1 MTESISI
8 NNPGQ
13 YAVGAYVCKSEDPY
27 GAGSDIP
34 TQIQVIENFCK
45 MKNLNIVD
53 YYIDNNNDEKMEI
66 LDRTGIKRLLNDVTT
81 DKINMIIVKD
91 LDSFSMDN
99 KKVKNIIQTLLA
111 DPKNKFISI
120 ENEIVI
126 GNNTSV
132 RDFNEKLRAKINSRR
147 KYKMGGRLKPN
158 VVLKKIYSAPH
169 TNNVICRPPFGYL
182 LKANTKN
189 EFVIDRPAADI
200 VVEIFAKIIEG
211 YSYQKIANS
220 FNERGILTVSQYAEK
235 MGRNP
240 RKVSTQWN
248 TSTIYQI
255 ATNEIYL
262 GHLVKSNFG
271 RPTYKSKLQKKAEKI
286 IYYNAHEPIIDEQTF
301 KLAQNITHGR
311 TKSSTQKAINSK
323 RAPFGYDIDE
333 NNNNKFVIDP
343 EAAAI
348 VRTIFNRIIQG
359 FFYYQIA
366 DEFNSTGVLT
376 ISQYESKKGKKQ
388 RKISTKWNT
397 STIYKLVRNEVYLGH
412 IVKVKK
418 VVDELDGTTKKEKI
432 VIRNTHE
439 PIVTEEIFKL
449 VQKIIRSKHVASIT
463 DSDTEKSENTV

>member
-1 MTESISI
+1 MAENINV
-8 NNPGQ
+8 NNPSQ
-13 YAVGAYVCKSEDPY
+13 YFVGAYIYKSDDQY
-27 GAGSDIP
+27 GLGSDIP
-34 TQIQVIENFCK
+34 SQIQVIESFCK
-45 MKNLNIVD
+45 TKNLNIVD
-53 YYIDNNNDEKMEI
+53 YYIDNNNDDKLDI
-66 LDRTGIKRLLNDVTT
+66 LERTGIKRLLNDVNT
-81 DKINMIIVKD
+81 DKLNMIIVKD
-91 LDSFSMDN
+91 LDSFSTDYKIV
-99 KKVKNIIQTLLA
+99 KKIIQTLLA
-111 DPKNKFISI
+111 NPKNKFIAI
-120 ENEIVI
+120 ENDIVI
-126 GNNTSV
+126 GNNSV
-132 RDFNEKLRAKINSRR
+132 KDFNEKLKSKINSRR
-147 KYKMGGRLKPN
+147 KYKMGGRLKQN
-158 VVLKKIYSAPH
+158 VILKKIYSAPH

-271 RPTYKSKLQKKAEKI
+271 RPTYKSKLQKKSEKI
-286 IYYNAHEPIIDEQTF
+286 VYYNAHEPIIDEQTF

-311 TKSSTQKAINSK
+311 TKGSTQKAINSR

-343 EAAAI
+343 EAANI

-366 DEFNSTGVLT
+366 DEFNSTGILT

-412 IVKVKK
+412 IVKIKK
-418 VVDELDGTTKKEKI
+418 VVDELDGTIKKEKI
-432 VIRNTHE
+432 IIRNTHE
-439 PIVTEEIFKL
+439 PIITEEVFKL

-463 DSDTEKSENTV
+463 DSETEKSENSI

>member
-1 MTESISI
+1 MAEVA
-8 NNPGQ
+8 NKPNPFL
-13 YAVGAYVCKSEDPY
+13 VGAYVYKNEDLY
-27 GAGSDIP
+27 GSGSDIP
-34 TQIQVIENFCK
+34 TQIQVIEGFCK
-45 MKNLNIVD
+45 LKNLTIVD
-53 YYIDNNNDEKMEI
+53 YYIDNDSNNDKMEM
-66 LDRTGIKRLLNDVTT
+66 LDRPAVKRLLNDLST
-81 DKINMIIVKD
+81 DKINMVIVKD
-91 LDSFSMDN
+91 LDCFGTDN
-99 KKVKNIIQTLLA
+99 KKVKKIIQTLLA
-111 DPKNKFISI
+111 KPKNKFVAV
-120 ENEIVI
+120 ENDVI
-126 GNNTSV
+126 IGSNSMKDV
-132 RDFNEKLRAKINSRR
+132 NEKLKGKLNNRH
-147 KYKMGGRLKPN
+147 KYRMGGRLKPN
-158 VVLKKIYSAPH
+158 VILKKIYSAPH

-211 YSYQKIANS
+211 YSYQKIANN
-220 FNERGILTVSQYAEK
+220 FNERGVLTVSQYAEK

-240 RKVSTQWN
+240 RKVSSQWN

-271 RPTYKSKLQKKAEKI
+271 RPTYKSKTQKRPEKI
-286 IYYNAHEPIIDEQTF
+286 VYYNAHEPIIDEQTF
-301 KLAQNITHGR
+301 KLAQNVTHGR
-311 TKSSTQKAINSK
+311 TKSSTQKVLNTR
-323 RAPFGYDIDE
+323 RAPFGYDTDE

-343 EAAAI
+343 EAAAV

-376 ISQYESKKGKKQ
+376 ISQYENKKGKKQ
-388 RKISTKWNT
+388 RKISTKWNV

-418 VVDELDGTTKKEKI
+418 VVDELDGTCKKEKI

-439 PIVTEEIFKL
+439 PIITEDVFKL
-449 VQKIIRSKHVASIT
+449 VQKIIRSKHVANMS
-463 DSDTEKSENTV
+463 DSETEKSEHMI